1 MRVTIRSA
9 RPEDAKALF
18 QIIRDE
24 LGGSLSAADTA
35 HILARLCVNRKHK
48 VFVAEVDGQVV
59 GFLHI
64 TDYDSI
70 LLREQFKNITVVA
83 VAASYRHIGIGR
95 ALVARAE
102 RWAEELGAKGTRLD
116 YHPLLAASTDFFRA
130 CGYLGGMKYF
140 QE

>member
-1 MRVTIRSA
+1 MRVTIRAA
-9 RPEDAKALF
+9 RPEDAKAIF

-24 LGGSLSAADTA
+24 LFENLSAADTA

-48 VFVAEVDGQVV
+48 VFSAEVDGQVV

-64 TDYDSI
+64 SDYESI
-70 LLREQFKNITVVA
+70 LLRDQLKNITAIA

-95 ALVARAE
+95 ALLGRAE
-102 RWAEELGAKGTRLD
+102 HWAEEYGAKGVRLD
-116 YHPLLAASTDFFRA
+116 YHPLLAASADFFRA
-130 CGYLGGMKYF
+130 CGFQGNVKYF

>member
-9 RPEDAKALF
+9 RPADAKAIF
-18 QIIRDE
+18 QIIRDDM
-24 LGGSLSAADTA
+24 GGSLSAADTA
-35 HILARLCVNRKHK
+35 HILARLCVNRRHK

-64 TDYDSI
+64 TEYESI
-70 LLREQFKNITVVA
+70 LLRDQLKNITAVA

-95 ALVARAE
+95 ALVTRAE
-102 RWAEELGAKGTRLD
+102 RWAEEYGAKGTRLD
-116 YHPLLAASTDFFRA
+116 NHPLLPSAADFFRS
-130 CGYLGGMKYF
+130 CGYLGGVKYF